1 MEGYGRLSTLQNIV
15 TDLTHVLSSKWKDFQ
30 KWQKRLILGHFA
42 NFGGEFSNVGI
53 TSLVSIN
60 AENSWRKDFIFEK

>member
-1 MEGYGRLSTLQNIV
+1 MI
-15 TDLTHVLSSKWKDFQ
+15 
-30 KWQKRLILGHFA
+30 ILGNFA

-53 TSLVSIN
+53 KSLVSIN